1 MLKRSLPIILRF
13 SNSALAVGGFGEV
26 RLGLGGR
33 PGGLAVGGRIQTS
46 GLATGGQVSH
56 IAAHY
61 SVTPS
66 HIAFN
71 LLFVLFIKTPPL
83 PCPALYI

>member
-1 MLKRSLPIILRF
+1 MLKRSLPIIPHF

-46 GLATGGQVSH
+46 GLATGGQVSY

-71 LLFVLFIKTPPL
+71 PLLVFLSNPHPLVLHYL
-83 PCPALYI
+83 C

>member
-1 MLKRSLPIILRF
+1 MSPEFPVFPTLSLT
-13 SNSALAVGGFGEV
+13 VGGFGEV

-46 GLATGGQVSH
+46 GLATGGQVSY

-66 HIAFN
+66 HIAFD
-71 LLFVLFIKTPPL
+71 LLFVFLSNPKPSHVL
-83 PCPALYI
+83 HYLG